1 MVKRLRDNLSS
12 KYFEAGNRMTSRTA
26 RRRIVAYVESYDDI
40 FFWRTILSS
49 FENSTRYFRLRSIL
63 PTVFRSHFPALR
75 LEHLVLQKH
84 TLRRLHDNRLQP
96 NNYHRTRQSAKSRGG
111 HRPLAAPSGAK
122 NQTVASTQS
131 HSQSRVS
138 TSER

>member
-49 FENSTRYFRLRSIL
+49 FENSTRYFQVML
-63 PTVFRSHFPALR
+63 PS
-75 LEHLVLQKH
+75 
-84 TLRRLHDNRLQP
+84 
-96 NNYHRTRQSAKSRGG
+96 S
-111 HRPLAAPSGAK
+111 
-122 NQTVASTQS
+122 VA
-131 HSQSRVS
+131 RKLC
-138 TSER
+138 